1 MTTPRE
7 SARPN
12 RLTHETSPYLLQH
25 ALNPVDWY
33 PWGPEALQASKAN
46 NRPILLSIGYSAC
59 HWCHV
64 MERESFE
71 NNAIAALM
79 NRHFICIK
87 VDREERPDLDEIY
100 MQATVTLN
108 HGQGGWPM
116 TVFLTPD
123 QEPFFAGTYFP
134 PDDRWGRPGFS
145 SLLKKIAEAWEQD
158 AAGLTSQARQLTERL
173 KNELKAVSPV
183 SVSVSLL
190 DEAVT
195 QFREDFDE
203 RHGGFGSAPKFPPSA
218 GLSLLL
224 RCYRR
229 TGESRTLQM
238 VTRTLDAMAAG
249 GIYDHIGGGFARYST
264 DERWLVPHFEK
275 MLYDNALLART
286 YLEAYQ
292 VTSQTS
298 YRQVTTEVLE
308 YILREMTD
316 PAGGFY
322 SATDADSEGVEGKF
336 FVWTPTEIQAVL
348 QNAEDTRRF
357 CACYDIT
364 DPGNWEHRS
373 IPNRLR
379 PIEIVLKELNLTIDE
394 LHETINRVRPLL
406 YRARQERVPPGL
418 DDKIITAWNGMMI
431 SAMAE
436 AGRVLGV
443 DRYIDGAMKAADFL
457 LLMHRTSEGMLLR
470 TSRQGRAHLDGVLED
485 YAYLAEGLIDIYEA
499 SGQERYLT
507 AALQLGERILDSFQD
522 ENQGGF
528 FTTGKTHE
536 TLIIRARE
544 GADGATPSGNAVA
557 VSALARLSFHYDR
570 QDLREAAIGGIRA
583 YGRQMARYP
592 RAFAKSLAAV
602 DLLADGPIELAFVGA
617 VNDPGLEALQLA
629 VREVFL
635 PHRVIASS
643 DGTSTPSGHP
653 LLAGK
658 GLVEG
663 KAALYIC
670 RNFSCQRPLTD
681 PLEVVEA
688 LLSASRRTDQ
698 TTQQTLLQGAVLPGS
713 ASPEGTAR
721 YAARIVSQSRH
732 IGHMEHGYSRFGNRA
747 LTTSR
752 LGFGTYRIDTR
763 DIEHRDA
770 LTKALREGVN
780 LIDTSTNYMDG
791 DSERLVGSVLREL
804 IKSGELTRQ
813 EVIVVS
819 KIGYVQGE
827 NLKRAETREK
837 AGRPYPDMVKYG
849 EGIWH
854 CIHPEY
860 LADQMTLSLD
870 RLGLATLDVCLL
882 HNPEYFLSEA
892 AHHAGGD
899 LALSQNTF
907 YRRIE
912 QAFTFFESQVAAGRI
927 HYYGV
932 SSNTVTADPSNAE
945 ATSLSRLCD
954 AARAAAAARSSDRHY
969 FAVLQCPMN
978 LYEAGALVTP
988 NTGVGQRETVLEV
1001 AQREG
1006 IAVLVNRPLNA
1017 MPTKKSGVLRLADF
1031 PIEGDPVDFDR
1042 QCRMVA
1048 ELEDE
1053 YRKAIA
1059 PSVQLSGQDMAP
1071 SDFFTWAVELT
1082 RVRHQIQG
1090 LEHWEQIEQQMIAPH
1105 VNQVV
1110 QALSKHVTGTA
1121 AEQWEAWRDRYM
1133 PQLLTLLRG
1142 IRREATERS
1151 HEKNASVSAA
1161 INLLLPETRRGESL
1175 SRKALWALASTPG
1188 VTCVLNGMRSPSYVN
1203 DSLAVLG
1210 WEPLTGVRQIFEDLA
1225 QRDPS
1230 LS

>member
-1 MTTPRE
+1 MTTPTE

-12 RLTHETSPYLLQH
+12 RLIHETSPYLLQH

-46 NRPILLSIGYSAC
+46 NRPILLSVGYSAC

-71 NNAIAALM
+71 NEAIAALM
-79 NRHFICIK
+79 NRHFVCIK

-123 QEPFFAGTYFP
+123 QKPFFAGTYFP
-134 PDDRWGRPGFS
+134 PDDRWGRPGFP

-158 AAGLTSQARQLTERL
+158 PAGLASQAQQLTERL
-173 KNELKAVSPV
+173 KNDLKAVSPV
-183 SVSVSLL
+183 SVSISVL

-195 QFREDFDE
+195 QFRDDFDE
-203 RHGGFGSAPKFPPSA
+203 RHGGFGNAPKFPPSA

-249 GIYDHIGGGFARYST
+249 GIYDHIGGGFARYSI

-292 VTSQTS
+292 VTKQTS
-298 YRQVTTEVLE
+298 YRQVTTEVLD

-336 FVWTPTEIQAVL
+336 FVWTPTEIQTVL
-348 QNAEDTRRF
+348 QNSEDSRRF

-364 DPGNWEHRS
+364 ESGNWEHRN

-379 PIEIVLKELNLTIDE
+379 PIEAVAKELNLTLDE
-394 LHETINRVRPLL
+394 LYETIHRVRPLL
-406 YRARQERVPPGL
+406 YRARQERVPPAL

-436 AGRVLGV
+436 AGRVLGSN
-443 DRYIDGAMKAADFL
+443 RYIDGALRAADFL
-457 LLMHRTSEGMLLR
+457 LSVHRTSQGTLLR

-485 YAYLAEGLIDIYEA
+485 YAYLAEGLIDLYEA

-507 AALQLGERILDSFQD
+507 AALQFGERIVDSFRD
-522 ENQGGF
+522 EDQGGF
-528 FTTGKTHE
+528 YTTAKTHE
-536 TLIIRARE
+536 ALIVRARE

-557 VSALARLSFHYDR
+557 VSALARLSFHYNR

-583 YGRQMARYP
+583 YGRQIARYP
-592 RAFAKSLAAV
+592 RAFSKSLATV
-602 DLLADGPIELAFVGA
+602 GLLAEGPIELAFVG
-617 VNDPGLEALQLA
+617 VPNDPGLEALQRA
-629 VREVFL
+629 VREEFL
-635 PHRVIASS
+635 PYRVIASS
-643 DGTSTPSGHP
+643 DGMSAPSGHP
-653 LLAGK
+653 LLIGK

-681 PLEVVEA
+681 PREVAESLRSVPQR
-688 LLSASRRTDQ
+688 SDQ
-698 TTQQTLLQGAVLPGS
+698 TTQQTLLQGTALSGS
-713 ASPEGTAR
+713 ASPEGTAK
-721 YAARIVSQSRH
+721 YAARMVSRSRH
-732 IGHMEHGYSRFGNRA
+732 DGHMEHGYSQFGNSGW
-747 LTTSR
+747 TTSR
-752 LGFGTYRIDTR
+752 LGFGTYRVDTR
-763 DIEHRDA
+763 DTEHREA
-770 LTKALREGVN
+770 LKKALREGVN

-791 DSERLVGSVLREL
+791 DSERLVGSALGEL
-804 IKSGELTRQ
+804 IKNGELTRE
-813 EVIVVS
+813 EVIIVS
-819 KIGYVQGE
+819 KIGYVQGD
-827 NLKRAETREK
+827 NLKQAEARER

-860 LADQMTLSLD
+860 LDDQLTLSLD
-870 RLGLATLDVCLL
+870 RLGLTTLDVCLL

-892 AHHAGGD
+892 AHHEGED
-899 LALSQNTF
+899 LVRSRETF

-912 QAFTFFESQVAAGRI
+912 QAFTYFESQVAAGRI

-932 SSNTVTADPSNAE
+932 SSNTITAGLSDAE
-945 ATSLSRLCD
+945 ATSLTRMCD
-954 AARAAAAARSSDRHY
+954 AARAAAVAQSMDRHH
-969 FAVLQCPMN
+969 FLVLQCPMN

-988 NTGVGQRETVLEV
+988 NTGVGQQETVLQV
-1001 AQREG
+1001 AAREG

-1017 MPTKKSGVLRLADF
+1017 MPTKQSGVVRLADF

-1042 QCRMVA
+1042 QCLVVGA
-1048 ELEDE
+1048 LEEE
-1053 YRKAIA
+1053 YRKSIA
-1059 PSVQLSGQDMAP
+1059 SALQHGGQGMAP
-1071 SDFFTWAVELT
+1071 ADFFTWAVELP
-1082 RVRHQIQG
+1082 RVRPQIQG
-1090 LEHWEQIEQQMIAPH
+1090 LEHWEQIEQQMIAPQ
-1105 VNQVV
+1105 VNQVMQV
-1110 QALSKHVTGTA
+1110 LSRNLTGTA
-1121 AEQWEAWRDRYM
+1121 AEQWENWRDRYV

-1142 IRREATERS
+1142 LRREATERS
-1151 HEKNASVSAA
+1151 RAKTSALSTTL
-1161 INLLLPETRRGESL
+1161 NPLLPDARRKESL
-1175 SRKALWALASTPG
+1175 SRKALWVLTSTPG
-1188 VTCVLNGMRSPSYVN
+1188 VTCVLNGMRSPAYVD
-1203 DSLAVLG
+1203 DSLTVMR
-1210 WEPLTGVRQIFEDLA
+1210 WEPLAGVRQVFEGMA
-1225 QRDPS
+1225 QAK
-1230 LS
+1230 

>member
-1 MTTPRE
+1 MHAQPDA
-7 SARPN
+7 ARPN
-12 RLTHETSPYLLQH
+12 RLVHETSPYLLQH
-25 ALNPVDWY
+25 ARNPVDWY
-33 PWGPEALQASKAN
+33 PWGPEALQAAKAQ

-71 NNAIAALM
+71 NEAIASLM
-79 NRHFICIK
+79 NRHFVCIK

-134 PDDRWGRPGFS
+134 PEDRWGRPGFP
-145 SLLKKIAEAWEQD
+145 SLLKKIADTWEQD
-158 AAGLTSQARQLTERL
+158 AAGLTSQAHQLTERL
-173 KNELKAVSPV
+173 KRELTAVSPV
-183 SVSVSLL
+183 SVGASVL
-190 DEAVT
+190 DDAVI
-195 QFREDFDE
+195 QFREHFDE
-203 RHGGFGSAPKFPPSA
+203 RHGGFGGAPKFPPSA

-229 TGESRTLQM
+229 TGDSRTLQM

-264 DERWLVPHFEK
+264 DEHWLVPHFEK

-292 VTSQTS
+292 VTKQAS
-298 YRQVTTEVLE
+298 YRQITMDVLD

-336 FVWTPTEIQAVL
+336 FVWSPAEVLAVL
-348 QNAEDTRRF
+348 QNGSEDARRF
-357 CACYDIT
+357 CTCYDIT
-364 DPGNWEHRS
+364 DQGNWEHRS

-379 PIEIVLKELNLTIDE
+379 PIEAVLKELNLTIDE
-394 LHETINRVRPLL
+394 LSETIQRVRPLL

-436 AGRVLGV
+436 SGRVLGIS
-443 DRYIDGAMKAADFL
+443 RYIDGAMKAADFL
-457 LLMHRTSEGMLLR
+457 LLVHRTAEGTLLR
-470 TSRQGRAHLDGVLED
+470 TSRQSRAHLDGVLED
-485 YAYLAEGLIDIYEA
+485 YAYLAEGLIDLYEA
-499 SGQERYLT
+499 CGRERYLMT
-507 AALQLGERILDSFQD
+507 ALQLGVRMIDSFQD
-522 ENQGGF
+522 KNLGGF
-528 FTTGKTHE
+528 YTTAKTHE
-536 TLIIRARE
+536 TLIIRTRE

-583 YGRQMARYP
+583 YGRQMTQYP
-592 RAFAKSLAAV
+592 RAFAKSLAVV
-602 DLLADGPIELAFVGA
+602 DLLAEGPIELAFVGTP
-617 VNDPGLEALQLA
+617 NDLGIEALQLA

-635 PHRVIASS
+635 PNRVIASG
-643 DGTSTPSGHP
+643 DGMNKPSGHP

-663 KAALYIC
+663 KSALYLC

-681 PLEVVEA
+681 PQDVTEA
-688 LLSASRRTDQ
+688 LLAAVRQSSQ
-698 TTQQTLLQGAVLPGS
+698 TTQQMLLQGATLPGS

-732 IGHMEHGYSRFGNRA
+732 NSHMEHGYARFGNSG
-747 LTTSR
+747 LITSR
-752 LGFGTYRIDTR
+752 LGFGTYRVDTKEP
-763 DIEHRDA
+763 EHREA
-770 LTKALREGVN
+770 LKKALREGVN
-780 LIDTSTNYMDG
+780 MIDTSTNYMDG
-791 DSERLVGSVLREL
+791 DSERLVGSVLGEL
-804 IKSGELTRQ
+804 IKSGELTRE

-819 KIGYVQGE
+819 KIGYVQGD
-827 NLKRAETREK
+827 NFKQAEARER

-860 LADQMTLSLD
+860 LADQLTLSLD

-892 AHHAGGD
+892 AHHDRGD
-899 LALSQNTF
+899 LTVTREIF

-912 QAFTFFESQVAAGRI
+912 QAFAFFETQVAAGRI
-927 HYYGV
+927 RYYGV
-932 SSNTVTADPSNAE
+932 SSNTVTSAPSDAE
-945 ATSLSRLCD
+945 ATSLSRMYD
-954 AARAAAAARSSDRHY
+954 AARAAAAAQGMDRPH

-978 LYEAGALVTP
+978 LYEPGALMTA
-988 NTGVGQRETVLEV
+988 NTGIDQRETILE
-1001 AQREG
+1001 ATQREG

-1017 MPTKKSGVLRLADF
+1017 MPTKKTGVVRLVDF
-1031 PIEGDPVDFDR
+1031 PIEGDPVDFER
-1042 QCRMVA
+1042 QCQIVA
-1048 ELEDE
+1048 TLEEE
-1053 YRKAIA
+1053 YRTAIA
-1059 PSVQLSGQDMAP
+1059 PALQHSGQGMAP
-1071 SDFFTWAVELT
+1071 ADFFTWAIELP
-1082 RVRHQIQG
+1082 RVRPQIQG
-1090 LEHWEQIEQQMIAPH
+1090 LEHWEQIEHQMIAPH
-1105 VNQVV
+1105 MNQVI
-1110 QALSKHVTGTA
+1110 QAISRHLTGTA
-1121 AEQWEAWRDRYM
+1121 AEQWEAWRNRYV
-1133 PQLLTLLRG
+1133 PQLLTLLG
-1142 IRREATERS
+1142 GLRREATERS
-1151 HEKNASVSAA
+1151 CAKTAVVSAT
-1161 INLLLPETRRGESL
+1161 LDPLLPESRRKESL
-1175 SRKALWALASTPG
+1175 SRKALWVLASTPG
-1188 VTCVLNGMRSPSYVN
+1188 VTSVLNGMRTQDYVQ
-1203 DSLAVLG
+1203 DSLAIMG
-1210 WEPLTGVRQIFEDLA
+1210 WEPLSEVRQIFKRMA
-1225 QRDPS
+1225 QRESS
-1230 LS
+1230 L